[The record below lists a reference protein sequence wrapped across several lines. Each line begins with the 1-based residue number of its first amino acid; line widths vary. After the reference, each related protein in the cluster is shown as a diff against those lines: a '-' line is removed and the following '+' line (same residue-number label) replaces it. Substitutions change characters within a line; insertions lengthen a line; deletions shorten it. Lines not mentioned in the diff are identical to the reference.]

1 MNDLNDKMEKNEQKK
16 IGKMQMYQNICIV
29 VPQVKVSNAPKCF

>member
-1 MNDLNDKMEKNEQKK
+1 MNDLNDKMEKNERKN
-16 IGKMQMYQNICIV
+16 GKMQMYQNICIV